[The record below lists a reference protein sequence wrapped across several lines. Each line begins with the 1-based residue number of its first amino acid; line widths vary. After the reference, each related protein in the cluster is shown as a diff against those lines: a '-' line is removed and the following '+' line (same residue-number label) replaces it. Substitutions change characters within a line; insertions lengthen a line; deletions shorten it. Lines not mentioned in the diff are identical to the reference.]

1 MNNSELSVVAEDPIP
16 NPTITPFADST
27 ALTNTFEFWP
37 AWTIHIP
44 MYLIGVYQ
52 GIRLGNLN
60 FFPAVNPGMAN
71 GGLFLYSKFDSLAVF
86 APRNIPKSILSKSP
100 HQPKT
105 LLQNAESSGFAF
117 PMIFKPDIG
126 ERGRGVKLIRNEKEA
141 EIYLRDFK
149 DESVIVQEFISKSE
163 EYGVFIQKDPSTR
176 QIKVTSITQKIPLQV
191 VGNGRDN
198 VLELAQNHPR
208 AKRYLAEIKP
218 ELLEIVPA
226 SGKLL
231 QLSIKGNHCKGAAF
245 VDRSQL
251 ICSEIMD
258 AFQEICGHVEDFY
271 YGRLDVKVNTSTD
284 LKKPDEILILE
295 VNGANSEPIHIYS
308 HGKTYLSSIR
318 EIARYFQQMATIA
331 RSQLSSIRPEPKL
344 KDLLRNFWLYRQ
356 LIKNTHE

>member
-1 MNNSELSVVAEDPIP
+1 MSKSMSSAIAVETLCNPSITPIAED
-16 NPTITPFADST
+16 T
-27 ALTNTFEFWP
+27 ALTNSFEFWP

-44 MYLIGVYQ
+44 MYLIGIYH

-60 FFPAVNPGMAN
+60 FFPAVNPGMVN
-71 GGLFLYSKFDSLAVF
+71 GGLFLYSKFDSLSVF
-86 APRNIPKSILSKSP
+86 ASRNIPKSLLSKPS
-100 HQPKT
+100 HQCFE
-105 LLQNAESSGFAF
+105 LLNKAEKSGLTF

-191 VGNGRDN
+191 VGNGRDK

-208 AKRYLAEIKP
+208 AKRYLSEIKP
-218 ELLEIVPA
+218 ELHGMVPA
-226 SGKLL
+226 EGEVLR
-231 QLSIKGNHCKGAAF
+231 LSIKGNHCKGATF
-245 VDRSQL
+245 VDRSDW
-251 ICSEIMD
+251 ISPEITD
-258 AFQEICGHVEDFY
+258 AFQEICGNAEDFY
-271 YGRLDVKVNTSTD
+271 YGRLDVKVHAPAD
-284 LKKPDEILILE
+284 LKNPAEIIILE

-308 HGKTYLSSIR
+308 HGKTYIGALR
-318 EIARYFQQMATIA
+318 EIAHYFQQMATIA
-331 RSQLSSIRPEPKL
+331 RFHLNTYSQKPKL
-344 KDLLRNFWLYRQ
+344 KDLIKNFWLYRQ